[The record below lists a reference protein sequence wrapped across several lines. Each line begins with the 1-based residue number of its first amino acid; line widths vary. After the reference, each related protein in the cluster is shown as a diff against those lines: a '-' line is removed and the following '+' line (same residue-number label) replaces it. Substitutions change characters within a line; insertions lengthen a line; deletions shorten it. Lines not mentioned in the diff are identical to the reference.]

1 MNVDRIKITNFKK
14 YRNLDLRLSVGMNV
28 LVGDNDSGKST
39 ILEAIDIALSGI
51 YRGRYIKAELS
62 QSMFSNECVY
72 EFLSA
77 MKLGDLIPPPEI
89 GIEIFMTGDE
99 AIRFRGNLNS
109 EGDDLCGFLFS
120 IRLDGRN
127 QDLYQ
132 EWVDSGDFESLPVEL
147 YNSYIVPFSRDEEL
161 THRHIPLKSA
171 LIDTTSIRT
180 NGDLYLSKILKDVL
194 TSKEMID
201 VSRAFRNS
209 NAAFSKDIS
218 ITAINDRIK
227 DAADITDRSLSLCI
241 DPPAKNGWES
251 SLQTFIDEVPFYAN
265 GKGEQSIIKTKIAL
279 SHKKARTKNLL
290 LIEEPEN
297 HLSHATLNKLLHE
310 IKLTHVGRQVVLTTH
325 SNFVANKLGLSSL
338 IFLGPTGNTRLDSLD
353 LGTQDFFEKIAGY
366 DTLRMLL
373 CKKAILVEGA
383 SDELIVQRAYMDKHE
398 ERLPIEDGIDV
409 ISVGTAFER
418 FLKLAEC
425 IGTRVAVV
433 TDNDGDPDFLSE
445 KFTPYASSAIR
456 IYFDKT
462 VDTGPLVVGKKAYNY
477 NTLEPKIIKVNDTR
491 LLNEIL
497 GTNFELAE
505 DLQKYM
511 LRWKVDCALKIFES
525 KKSIIYPQYIMD
537 AIA

>member
-132 EWVDSGDFESLPVEL
+132 EWVDSGDFESLPIEL

-201 VSRAFRNS
+201 VARAFRNS
-209 NAAFSKDIS
+209 NTAFSKDIS

-279 SHKKARTKNLL
+279 SHKKAKTKNLL

-353 LGTQDFFEKIAGY
+353 PGTQDFFEKIAGY

-511 LRWKVDCALKIFES
+511 LRCKVDCALKIFES